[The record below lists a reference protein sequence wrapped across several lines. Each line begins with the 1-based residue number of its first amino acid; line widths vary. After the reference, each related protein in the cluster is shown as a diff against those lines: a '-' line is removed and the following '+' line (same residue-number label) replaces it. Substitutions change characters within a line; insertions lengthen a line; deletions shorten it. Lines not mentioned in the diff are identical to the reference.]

1 MAYTRRLVAR
11 KKATSR
17 PRLVWMATGMGL
29 VAVSPASA
37 SSCSSCW

>member
-17 PRLVWMATGMGL
+17 PRLVSMATGIGVGGG
-29 VAVSPASA
+29 VASLGQ
-37 SSCSSCW
+37 